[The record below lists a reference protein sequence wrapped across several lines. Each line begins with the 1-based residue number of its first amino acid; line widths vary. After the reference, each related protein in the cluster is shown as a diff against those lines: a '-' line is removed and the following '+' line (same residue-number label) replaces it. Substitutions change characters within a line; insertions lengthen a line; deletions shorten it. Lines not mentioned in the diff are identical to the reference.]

1 MVEIYRHGE
10 ELSRGKTQNFPFSR
24 TQQNGYRAF
33 TYAGPVSGSAQTIPI
48 MPSRTVRASFWAT
61 VDRAGDRAAGVWV
74 RWVLVLRLG

>member
-1 MVEIYRHGE
+1 MYRRSE
-10 ELSRGKTQNFPFSR
+10 EFAREKTKNFPFCR
-24 TQQNGYRAF
+24 DQQNGYRAF

-48 MPSRTVRASFWAT
+48 MPSRTVLASFWAT